1 VSDWINTFAGYV
13 LTPLVAA
20 IFAAALSGYA
30 VNRWKGRGDY
40 IEERLDEL
48 CNSVAET
55 ADLASGYWAENQT
68 NNAYLEEARITAGLV
83 RIAGLRVLLEGFT
96 SSASVGELRS
106 AEATFLRNVT
116 GGDFGVHNRTANL
129 ERAAGCHHS
138 AASFIVTVRRAR
150 IYDLRGW
157 RQRR

>member
-1 VSDWINTFAGYV
+1 MSDWISTFAGYA
-13 LTPLVAA
+13 LTPLLAA

-48 CNSVAET
+48 CDLIAET
-55 ADLASGYWAENQT
+55 AEVASGYWAKNQT
-68 NNAYLEEARITAGLV
+68 NDAYLEEARITAGLA

-96 SSASVGELRS
+96 SSASVGEMRS
-106 AEATFLRNVT
+106 AEATFLRDAT
-116 GGDFGVHNRTANL
+116 GGNFGVHNRTADL
-129 ERAAGCHHS
+129 RRAGGCHHS
-138 AASFIVTVRRAR
+138 GAHFIVAVRRAR
-150 IYDLRGW
+150 MYDLRGW